1 MELIPEVVE
10 RSRQQAGRNHK
21 LILDLK
27 AVRKQNKLT
36 QDLVAQRLGT
46 TQPFISELESGI
58 TNPTLQT
65 LHSYAVAV
73 GASISYVVQNLEDT
87 YISYST
93 WTEAPKAV
101 REIRVDHVEAN

>member
-46 TQPFISELESGI
+46 TQPFISELESGL

-73 GASISYVVQNLEDT
+73 GASISYVVQNLDDT
-87 YISYST
+87 YISSSS
-93 WTEAPKAV
+93 WTESPKTAP
-101 REIRVDHVEAN
+101 EIRVNNVKTN